1 MTSVSLGASYLE
13 KAAIRLKVLELLL
26 REQAYSDVVRE
37 AQEVVE
43 LALKG
48 VLRVLGVEPPKI
60 HDVGPLI
67 LEYRDRLPGAVQ
79 PDADRIAEA
88 SRWLRKEREFSF
100 YGEVDLI
107 PTEEYGVE
115 EAERALADA
124 RFVVGRARVV
134 FASVRREDAPPEQG
148 SPQEGAD
155 EGEPPGNVGR

>member
-13 KAAIRLKVLELLL
+13 KAAIRLKVLELLR
-26 REQAYSDVVRE
+26 REHAYSDVVRE

-67 LEYRDRLPGAVQ
+67 LEYRDRLPTAVH

-134 FASVRREDAPPEQG
+134 FASVRGDDEPP
-148 SPQEGAD
+148 
-155 EGEPPGNVGR
+155 EGEPPGTVGR

>member
-13 KAAIRLKVLELLL
+13 KAATRLKVLELLL
-26 REQAYSDVVRE
+26 RERAYSDVVRE

-48 VLRVLGVEPPKI
+48 ALRVLGVEPPKI
-60 HDVGPLI
+60 HDVGPLV
-67 LEYRDRLPGAVQ
+67 LEYGDRLPSQVR

-107 PTEEYGVE
+107 PTEEYGIE
-115 EAERALADA
+115 DAERAVADA
-124 RFVVGRARVV
+124 RFVVDRVRVV
-134 FASVRREDAPPEQG
+134 FASVRGEDEPSGPCEPRHGG
-148 SPQEGAD
+148 SEVAD
-155 EGEPPGNVGR
+155 CDERSG

>member
-13 KAAIRLKVLELLL
+13 TRLKVLELLR
-26 REQAYSDVVRE
+26 REHAYSDVVRE

-134 FASVRREDAPPEQG
+134 FASVRGDDEASRRCRPQDCSDEKEDA
-148 SPQEGAD
+148 AD
-155 EGEPPGNVGR
+155 RRAK

>member
-13 KAAIRLKVLELLL
+13 KAAIRLKVLEMLL
-26 REQAYSDVVRE
+26 RERAYSDVVRE

-67 LEYRDRLPGAVQ
+67 LEYRDRLPSEVR

-88 SRWLRKEREFSF
+88 ARWLRKEREFSF

-107 PTEEYGVE
+107 PTEEYGIE
-115 EAERALADA
+115 EADRALADA

-134 FASVRREDAPPEQG
+134 FASVRREDESSEVMQG
-148 SPQEGAD
+148 
-155 EGEPPGNVGR
+155 

>member
-1 MTSVSLGASYLE
+1 VTSVSLGASYLE
-13 KAAIRLKVLELLL
+13 KAAVRLKVLEMLLGE
-26 REQAYSDVVRE
+26 RAYSDVVRE

-67 LEYRDRLPGAVQ
+67 LEYRDRLPGEVR

-88 SRWLRKEREFSF
+88 SRWLRKEREFAF

-107 PTEEYGVE
+107 PTEEYGIE
-115 EAERALADA
+115 EADRALADA
-124 RFVVGRARVV
+124 RFVVGRTRVV
-134 FASVRREDAPPEQG
+134 FASVRREDESSQAMQG
-148 SPQEGAD
+148 
-155 EGEPPGNVGR
+155 

>member
-1 MTSVSLGASYLE
+1 MTSISLGASYLT
-13 KAAIRLKVLELLL
+13 KAATRLKVLDLLL

-67 LEYRDRLPGAVQ
+67 LEYRDRLPTATRL
-79 PDADRIAEA
+79 DADRMAEA

-107 PTEEYGVE
+107 PTEEYGIDD
-115 EAERALADA
+115 ARRALADA
-124 RFVVGRARVV
+124 RFVVDRTRAV
-134 FASVRREDAPPEQG
+134 FASVRG
-148 SPQEGAD
+148 VD
-155 EGEPPGNVGR
+155 ESSESSQP